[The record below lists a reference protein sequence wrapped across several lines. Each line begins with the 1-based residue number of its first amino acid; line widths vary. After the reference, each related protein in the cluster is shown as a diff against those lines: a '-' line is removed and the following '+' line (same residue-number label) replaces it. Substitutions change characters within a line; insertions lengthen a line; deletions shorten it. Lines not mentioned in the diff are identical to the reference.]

1 MPPPE
6 APPMPSDAVH
16 LRRINP
22 GHHMAR
28 FYALTVDRDLFGQ
41 VLLVRE

>member
-1 MPPPE
+1 
-6 APPMPSDAVH
+6 MPSDAVY
-16 LRRINP
+16 LRHIDP
-22 GHHMAR
+22 GRHMAR